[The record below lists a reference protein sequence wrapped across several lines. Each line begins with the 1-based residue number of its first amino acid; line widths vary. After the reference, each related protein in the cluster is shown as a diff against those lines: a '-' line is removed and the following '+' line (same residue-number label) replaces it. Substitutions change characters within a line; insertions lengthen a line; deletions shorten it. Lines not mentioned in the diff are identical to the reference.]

1 MGTDVMSA
9 IDQFATAYAEAW
21 SAGDPSFGTA
31 EKVVKNLIKG
41 MLLARLKDKL
51 DTSVR
56 KLFEYLAERAGRKL
70 TANEEKDVKE
80 MQDAMD
86 RTADSVLKGNEA
98 YFEDSD
104 KERKGVTGELRAEM
118 TEGTASQLVG
128 LWNMTALDTRSVRES
143 ASQMRID
150 IGGILEQNAQII
162 ANTANT
168 AIHTEKAVSS
178 LTEGFGKLDKRLESI
193 ESNTRG
199 YTGRG

>member
-41 MLLARLKDKL
+41 MLLEQLKNSLDKEVRDLFKFISDAQKGGLSEGEKEQIKKKQDEL
-51 DTSVR
+51 D
-56 KLFEYLAERAGRKL
+56 KIADGFLQG
-70 TANEEKDVKE
+70 NEE
-80 MQDAMD
+80 
-86 RTADSVLKGNEA
+86 
-98 YFEDSD
+98 YFREE
-104 KERKGVTGELRAEM
+104 KKTGVTGELRAEM

-150 IGGILEQNAQII
+150 IGVILEQNAQII